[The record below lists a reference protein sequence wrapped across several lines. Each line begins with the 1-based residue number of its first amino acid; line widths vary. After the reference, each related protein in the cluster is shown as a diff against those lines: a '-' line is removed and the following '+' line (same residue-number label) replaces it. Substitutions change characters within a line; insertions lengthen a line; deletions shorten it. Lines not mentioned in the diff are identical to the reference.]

1 MSPAPGTVNLVKA
14 GFVQLDGATGNILR
28 VVVFQFN
35 PETLARQLEAVSPA
49 LPPRETVSFTVFF
62 DAADQLDAGNPLAQQ
77 AGILPALSALQML
90 LYPASGAVLAWVTGS
105 RQVAPVQITTMQMSS
120 RPLTPPSIP
129 FARRSSITLRMLKD
143 SDLSTSPR
151 GQAIWA
157 AYLAQLQQLA
167 QAYSGTVSFGD
178 LGLSGI

>member
-1 MSPAPGTVNLVKA
+1 MSLASGTAKLVKA
-14 GFVQLDGATGNILR
+14 GFVQIDAAGKTSR
-28 VVVFQFN
+28 VVVFQYN
-35 PETLARQLEAVSPA
+35 PETLARQLETVSPA

-77 AGILPALSALQML
+77 AGILPALSALQIL
-90 LYPASGAVLAWVTGS
+90 LYPASGSLLVWVTGS
-105 RQVAPVQITTMQMSS
+105 RQVAPVQITTMQVLEEAFDATLNPI
-120 RPLTPPSIP
+120 RAQVT
-129 FARRSSITLRMLKD
+129 ITLRMLKE

-167 QAYSGTVSFGD
+167 QAYSSTVSFAD
-178 LGLSGI
+178 LGLTGI